1 MHSPYVP
8 TPHSTHPDLPMTAP
22 LQHPTPATRPAL
34 WPLAL
39 LALAAITACASAPP
53 ANPRLDDAR
62 AQLRAA
68 RADPQT
74 QGLAGPELQN
84 ATAAIDA
91 AETALAR
98 GDDTASVDHLAYLAS
113 QRTVLLEQAGQR
125 RTAEATVAQATA
137 QRDRQRLAARTQEAD
152 SAQRSAQ
159 ASQRDAQASQ
169 RDAQAS
175 QRDAQLAQRQAEAAQ
190 RDAQTAQ
197 RQAGAAQLQAGD
209 AERRAADLAQQLQAM
224 DARQTNRGMV
234 VTIGDVLFDTDRAE
248 IKPGGQRSMDKLVA
262 FLQAYP
268 MRRAMVEGFTDST
281 GGSDHNLA
289 LSARRADAVRAAL
302 VGAGVGAERI
312 STLGFGEQYP
322 VAGNADAGGRQMNRR
337 VEIVLSDDSGLIPA
351 R

>member
-8 TPHSTHPDLPMTAP
+8 TRHSTHPDLPMTTP

>member
-1 MHSPYVP
+1 MRARPAH
-8 TPHSTHPDLPMTAP
+8 TPHPHDDNQDLPMTTP
-22 LQHPTPATRPAL
+22 LQHPLPSPRPAL

-39 LALAAITACASAPP
+39 MALAAITACASAPP
-53 ANPRLDDAR
+53 ANPRLEEAR
-62 AQLRAA
+62 TQLRAA

-74 QGLAGPELQN
+74 QSLAGPELQN
-84 ATAAIDA
+84 ATAAMDA

-98 GDDTASVDHLAYLAS
+98 GDDTATVDHLAYLAS

-125 RTAEATVAQATA
+125 RTADATVAQATA
-137 QRDRQRLAARTQEAD
+137 QRDRLRLAARTQEVD
-152 SAQRSAQ
+152 TAQRSAA
-159 ASQRDAQASQ
+159 ASQRE
-169 RDAQAS
+169 AQAS
-175 QRDAQLAQRQAEAAQ
+175 QRDAQLAQ

-197 RQAGAAQLQAGD
+197 RQAGAAQMQAGD

-224 DARQTNRGMV
+224 DARQTDRGMV

-248 IKPGGQRSMDKLVA
+248 IKPGGQRNMDKLVA

-268 MRRAMVEGFTDST
+268 LRRALVEGFTDST
-281 GGSDHNLA
+281 GGADHNLA

-312 STLGFGEQYP
+312 STLGFGASYP

>member
-1 MHSPYVP
+1 MHSHHARTAP
-8 TPHSTHPDLPMTAP
+8 TPHSNHLDLPMTHP
-22 LQHPTPATRPAL
+22 LQHPTPTTCPAL

-74 QGLAGPELQN
+74 QSLAGPELQN
-84 ATAAIDA
+84 ATVAMDA
-91 AETALAR
+91 AETAQAR
-98 GDDTASVDHLAYLAS
+98 GDDTATIDHLAYLAS

-169 RDAQAS
+169 RDAQ
-175 QRDAQLAQRQAEAAQ
+175 LAQRQAEAAQ

-224 DARQTNRGMV
+224 DARQTDRGMV

-268 MRRAMVEGFTDST
+268 MRRALVEGFTDST
-281 GGSDHNLA
+281 GGADHNLA
-289 LSARRADAVRAAL
+289 LSAKRADAVRSAL
-302 VGAGVGAERI
+302 VSAGVGAERVR
-312 STLGFGEQYP
+312 TQGFGEAHP

>member
-1 MHSPYVP
+1 MT
-8 TPHSTHPDLPMTAP
+8 TPLPR
-22 LQHPTPATRPAL
+22 TPRPAL

-39 LALAAITACASAPP
+39 VALAAITACASAPP
-53 ANPRLDDAR
+53 SNARLDDAR
-62 AQLRAA
+62 TQLRAA

-74 QGLAGPELQN
+74 QGLGGPELQN
-84 ATAAIDA
+84 ANAAMDA

-98 GDDTASVDHLAYLAS
+98 GDDSASVDHLAYLAS
-113 QRTVLLEQAGQR
+113 QRTVLLQQAGLR
-125 RTAEATVAQATA
+125 RSAEATVAQATG
-137 QRDRQRLAARTQEAD
+137 QRDQLRLAARTQEAD
-152 SAQRSAQ
+152 GAIRSAQ
-159 ASQRDAQASQ
+159 AAQRDAQASQ
-169 RDAQAS
+169 RDAQGAQRQAEAS
-175 QRDAQLAQRQAEAAQ
+175 QRDAQA
-190 RDAQTAQ
+190 AQ

-224 DARQTNRGMV
+224 DARQTDRGMV

-268 MRRAMVEGFTDST
+268 MRRALVEGFTDST

-289 LSARRADAVRAAL
+289 LSTRRAEAVRAAL
-302 VGAGVGAERI
+302 VGAGVGADRI
-312 STLGFGEQYP
+312 RTLGLGEQYP
-322 VAGNADAGGRQMNRR
+322 VAGNAEAGGRQMNRR